1 MEDYEELRTEVRK
14 DYYAPFYDV
23 AKYIVEPMVKRIMSA
38 IYFKKI
44 NPENPITW
52 NEAHKIYWAWGQV
65 MEHES
70 EIRGI
75 LAECKALI
83 GEV

>member
-1 MEDYEELRTEVRK
+1 MEYEDLRSEVRK

-23 AKYIVEPMVKRIMSA
+23 AQAIVDPMVKRIMRA
-38 IYFKKI
+38 IYFEKI

-52 NEAHKIYWAWGQV
+52 SEAFKINWAWGQV

-70 EIRGI
+70 EIRPI
-75 LAECKALI
+75 LAEVKELI
-83 GEV
+83 G

>member
-1 MEDYEELRTEVRK
+1 MEYEELRSEVRK

-23 AKYIVEPMVKRIMSA
+23 AKDIVEPMVNRITMA
-38 IYFKKI
+38 IIKKKI

-52 NEAHKIYWAWGQV
+52 GEAFKIYWAWGQV

-70 EIRGI
+70 EIRPI
-75 LAECKALI
+75 LAEVKELI
-83 GEV
+83 G

>member
-1 MEDYEELRTEVRK
+1 MEYEELRTEVRE

-23 AKYIVEPMVKRIMSA
+23 AKAIVDPMVKRIMSA
-38 IYFKKI
+38 VYFKKI

-52 NEAHKIYWAWGQV
+52 GEAFKINWAWGQV

-70 EIRGI
+70 EIRPI
-75 LAECKALI
+75 LAEVKELI
-83 GEV
+83 G